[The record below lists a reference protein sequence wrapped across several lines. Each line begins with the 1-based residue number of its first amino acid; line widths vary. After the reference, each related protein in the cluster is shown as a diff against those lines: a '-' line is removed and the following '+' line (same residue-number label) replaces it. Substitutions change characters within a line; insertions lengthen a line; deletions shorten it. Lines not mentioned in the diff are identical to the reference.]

1 MENWTVGQILGTI
14 TAIAGGLT
22 ALGVIT
28 KKAGGVITK
37 WLQVQLAPINNKLIE
52 LALQTTENDKNRAMD
67 FIVRFLADVEQGA
80 EVDAEEKKRFWENYD
95 LYVSL
100 GGNSYIHSKVERL
113 QKEGKLK

>member
-1 MENWTVGQILGTI
+1 MEDWTVGQIIGTL
-14 TAIAGGLT
+14 TLIAGGLT

-28 KKAGGVITK
+28 KKACGMIAK
-37 WLQVQLAPINNKLIE
+37 YLQAQLAPINTKLDK
-52 LALQTTENDKNRAMD
+52 LSHQTTENDKNRAMD

-80 EVDAEEKKRFWENYD
+80 TIDAEEKRRFYENYD

-113 QKEGKLK
+113 QKEGKLN

>member
-1 MENWTVGQILGTI
+1 MENWTVGQIIGTL

-28 KKAGGVITK
+28 KKAGGAISK
-37 WLQVQLAPINNKLIE
+37 WLQVQLSPINKKLTE
-52 LALQTTENDKNRAMD
+52 LSHQITENDKSRAMD

-80 EVDAEEKKRFWENYD
+80 IVDAEEKKRFWENYD

>member
-1 MENWTVGQILGTI
+1 MENWTVGQIIATL
-14 TAIAGGLT
+14 TAIAGGIT

-37 WLQVQLAPINNKLIE
+37 WLQVQLAPINKKLTE
-52 LALQTTENDKNRAMD
+52 LSQQTTENDKNRAMD

-80 EVDAEEKKRFWENYD
+80 TIDAEEKKRFWENYD

-113 QKEGKLK
+113 QKEGKLN